1 MKMSF
6 VAIFLIAFFGF
17 VVSGCSGMRVI
28 ESDVSA
34 FSTWTA
40 APPAPGTPYR
50 FERLPSQQALN
61 AQQDRV
67 EDIARTSL
75 AKVGMVAN
83 PAAARFGVLVVFSAE
98 RMQRYPNAGYGY
110 GYGGTGVFFGGGNR
124 GTSLGMSFPLGFGE
138 LIYKRSLSVT
148 MRDLSTQKVVFE
160 TQALQD
166 SPWDDSFSIL
176 PAMLD
181 SALLSFPQPPAGTR
195 RINVEIPR

>member
-1 MKMSF
+1 MKRSLL
-6 VAIFLIAFFGF
+6 AIVFIAFFGF
-17 VVSGCSGMRVI
+17 FLTGCSGMRLI
-28 ESDVSA
+28 GSDVSA

-50 FERLPSQQALN
+50 FERLPSQQAPN
-61 AQQDRV
+61 AQQDLI

-75 AKVGMVAN
+75 AKVGMVAE
-83 PAAARFGVLVVFSAE
+83 PATARFGVQVIFNTE
-98 RMQRYPNAGYGY
+98 RMQRYPDAGF

-124 GTSLGMSFPLGFGE
+124 GASLGMSFPLSFGE
-138 LIYKRSLSVT
+138 LIYKRSLNVM

-166 SPWDDSFSIL
+166 SPWDDSFAIL
-176 PAMLD
+176 PAMFD